1 MKTTESTTTGTELP
15 SVRSE
20 PLLDAVRQERMR
32 WELEATVQRVCQHGD
47 EMAVVRHF
55 IASNIAKGIKI
66 AEDII
71 ASNAELT
78 GSKQSGKG
86 Q

>member
-1 MKTTESTTTGTELP
+1 MDKNDGAASL
-15 SVRSE
+15 VRSNA
-20 PLLDAVRQERMR
+20 LLDAVRQERMR

-47 EMAVVRHF
+47 KMAVVRHF

-71 ASNAELT
+71 ASNAKVEAER
-78 GSKQSGKG
+78 
-86 Q
+86 